1 MYPRFH
7 RVIPS
12 KPIAYLLSLTRRSGC
27 KGKGFFAF
35 HPNFFLKFF
44 GPFFQFHNR
53 RQLRPLLPPF
63 SKNYPALFLQ
73 RGAKVTVF
81 FHSLQIFF
89 QKLFQP
95 PPTPLPPQRSN
106 PASQQPLFSSA
117 GRKDKGAYATPP
129 NLFLKKENCF
139 WEKSGKELPFCGAVN
154 LRCSSKLTKRKAD
167 NSENYPL

>member
-1 MYPRFH
+1 LYPRFH

-35 HPNFFLKFF
+35 HPNFFSKFF
-44 GPFFQFHNR
+44 EPFFQFHNR
-53 RQLRPLLPPF
+53 RQLLPLLTPF

-95 PPTPLPPQRSN
+95 LQHLTPLKDLSRS
-106 PASQQPLFSSA
+106 FSPKRGA
-117 GRKDKGAYATPP
+117 KIRGAILAFQIYFKKRRK
-129 NLFLKKENCF
+129 FF
-139 WEKSGKELPFCGAVN
+139 WEMW
-154 LRCSSKLTKRKAD
+154 
-167 NSENYPL
+167 